1 MKLDF
6 KKGNG
11 LIPAIIQ
18 DFKTGEVLMLGFMNE
33 ESLKKTLETNL
44 VYFYSRSRKKLWMKG
59 EQSGNKLVI
68 VKIFADCDNDTIL
81 VKVRMLGQA
90 VCHTGAKSC
99 FFKEITNDDK

>member
-18 DFKTGEVLMLGFMNE
+18 DFKTGEALMLGFMNE
-33 ESLKKTLETNL
+33 ESFKKTLETNL
-44 VYFYSRSRKKLWMKG
+44 VYFYSRSRKQLWMKG
-59 EQSGNKLVI
+59 EESGNKLAV
-68 VKIFADCDNDTIL
+68 VEIFADCDKDTIL
-81 VKVRMLGQA
+81 VKVRLLGKA

-99 FFKEITNDDK
+99 FLQYYDN

>member
-59 EQSGNKLVI
+59 EQSGNKLETVE
-68 VKIFADCDNDTIL
+68 IFADCDNDTIL

>member
-6 KKGNG
+6 KKCNG

-59 EQSGNKLVI
+59 EQSGNKLETVE
-68 VKIFADCDNDTIL
+68 IFADCDNDTIL
-81 VKVRMLGQA
+81 IKVRILLQTF
-90 VCHTGAKSC
+90 CHTGAKSC